1 MVITMEKENATQKA
15 ITNKMITDM
24 ASDLIDGDFGCYL
37 KQNYDA
43 ILDIL
48 KIYKRR

>member
-1 MVITMEKENATQKA
+1 MEKENATQKA
-15 ITNKMITDM
+15 ITNRIITDM
-24 ASDLIDGDFGCYL
+24 ASDLIDDDFGYYL
-37 KQNYDA
+37 KENHDA